1 MWSKVRFYTS
11 ILEPWRHLHVPS
23 LSIYS
28 LCRSFAS
35 YLAVKR
41 TNVSTHSSSACH
53 LFFFLPF
60 SVEKWRFTSL
70 YYLRCA
76 LQLQWFAKASVLSDA
91 SILAMYTQ
99 PVGASLCCRLDTLAR
114 RTPPTPTCAIGLCFF
129 FVCPCTLHSLARAC
143 GVCGVVWCYGV
154 WCGVVYRV
162 VGTSR
167 LVYSAA
173 ILTACRVTPVVHCA
187 NRCKVNL
194 PSSSPNTL
202 PLFFFLPL
210 NNCSLYSLLLLQ
222 QQPLFSQKRPTCWWQ
237 RR

>member
-1 MWSKVRFYTS
+1 MPSIFLLAFFCRKNGDFHFSVLFTLCPATTVVCQGQHTIRRVYTRHVYTTCWRFLVLQVRYACKT
-11 ILEPWRHLHVPS
+11 H
-23 LSIYS
+23 
-28 LCRSFAS
+28 AS
-35 YLAVKR
+35 N
-41 TNVSTHSSSACH
+41 TNVRDWS
-53 LFFFLPF
+53 LLLLRLP
-60 SVEKWRFTSL
+60 L
-70 YYLRCA
+70 Y
-76 LQLQWFAKASVLSDA
+76 S
-91 SILAMYTQ
+91 
-99 PVGASLCCRLDTLAR
+99 
-114 RTPPTPTCAIGLCFF
+114 
-129 FVCPCTLHSLARAC
+129 LHSLARAC
-143 GVCGVVWCYGV
+143 GVCGVVWCCVV

-202 PLFFFLPL
+202 PLFLFFLPL
-210 NNCSLYSLLLLQ
+210 NNCSPYSLLLLQ

>member
-1 MWSKVRFYTS
+1 MYQHTVAAHAIYFSSCLFLSCRKWKMK
-11 ILEPWRHLHVPS
+11 ILCINLLLFLRLPL
-23 LSIYS
+23 YS
-28 LCRSFAS
+28 
-35 YLAVKR
+35 
-41 TNVSTHSSSACH
+41 
-53 LFFFLPF
+53 
-60 SVEKWRFTSL
+60 
-70 YYLRCA
+70 
-76 LQLQWFAKASVLSDA
+76 
-91 SILAMYTQ
+91 
-99 PVGASLCCRLDTLAR
+99 
-114 RTPPTPTCAIGLCFF
+114 
-129 FVCPCTLHSLARAC
+129 LHSLARAC

-210 NNCSLYSLLLLQ
+210 NNCSPYSLLLLQ